1 MKRLCSLE
9 TDCNSKE
16 AIINGE
22 SVVVNYAPND
32 FRESNFFTAL
42 LVDES

>member
-9 TDCNSKE
+9 TNSDSKE
-16 AIINGE
+16 TIINGK

-32 FRESNFFTAL
+32 FQESNFFTTL

>member
-1 MKRLCSLE
+1 MCFE

-16 AIINGE
+16 AITGE
-22 SVVVNYAPND
+22 SVVVNYAPTD
-32 FRESNFFTAL
+32 FQESNFFTTL